1 MRSPTKGPG
10 MEDMCWLLF
19 YMYLTW
25 LCFHYYLYTHIH
37 KENKP
42 SFHNIGQTRGAI
54 LFFFLKQGGLKDSRK
69 PRPHQQHWGQLPQ
82 INIHQRSKLKASI
95 FNTAPIIALDR
106 HMQKYGH
113 RKILKHKHRKSLVRE
128 GETFI
133 PNMDIVCNHK
143 WRLDT
148 REWWLYYC
156 VHTNMQLWGI
166 AR

>member
-1 MRSPTKGPG
+1 MNAMRLPTKGPG
-10 MEDMCWLLF
+10 MEDMCWLHVPDLA
-19 YMYLTW
+19 L
-25 LCFHYYLYTHIH
+25 LPLLPLYTHTQG
-37 KENKP
+37 KQTP
-42 SFHNIGQTRGAI
+42 FHNLGQTRGAI
-54 LFFFLKQGGLKDSRK
+54 YFFFKQGGLKDSRK

-143 WRLDT
+143 
-148 REWWLYYC
+148 
-156 VHTNMQLWGI
+156 
-166 AR
+166 